1 MKINNPLKSNGDEK
15 QQKPIE
21 EMDLQK
27 FFELVF
33 CENVFNRSKKR
44 DVVDRRE
51 AAYLFMRNL
60 KMGWTEIGRKTGRSH
75 STVISGVKHFEGLL
89 EVNDLRAKQIWDEMT
104 KRIDAITDETGAPAI
119 EITVL
124 VDKE

>member
-1 MKINNPLKSNGDEK
+1 MKK
-15 QQKPIE
+15 QSKTIE
-21 EMDLQK
+21 SMDLPK

-44 DVVDRRE
+44 EVVDRRE

-60 KMGWTEIGRKTGRSH
+60 KMGWTEIGRKTGRNH

-89 EVNDLRAKQIWDEMT
+89 EVNDSRAKQIWAEMT

-119 EITVL
+119 EITVR

>member
-1 MKINNPLKSNGDEK
+1 MKK
-15 QQKPIE
+15 QSKTIE
-21 EMDLQK
+21 SMDLPK
-27 FFELVF
+27 LFELVF

-75 STVISGVKHFEGLL
+75 STVISGVRHFEGLL
-89 EVNDLRAKQIWDEMT
+89 EVNDPRAKQTWDEMT
-104 KRIDAITDETGAPAI
+104 SRIDAITDETGLPTI
-119 EITVL
+119 EIAVR

>member
-1 MKINNPLKSNGDEK
+1 MEEINKARAMKK
-15 QQKPIE
+15 QSKTIE
-21 EMDLQK
+21 SMDLPK
-27 FFELVF
+27 LFELVF

-89 EVNDLRAKQIWDEMT
+89 EVNDSRATQIWDEMT
-104 KRIDAITDETGAPAI
+104 KRIDAITDETGALTI
-119 EITVL
+119 EITVR

>member
-1 MKINNPLKSNGDEK
+1 MKK
-15 QQKPIE
+15 QQKQIE
-21 EMDLQK
+21 AMDLPK

-44 DVVDRRE
+44 EVADKRE

-60 KMGWTEIGRKTGRSH
+60 KMGWTEIGRKTGRNH

-89 EVNDLRAKQIWDEMT
+89 EVNDLRAKQIWDEMI
-104 KRIDAITDETGAPAI
+104 KRIEAVTDEKGLPTI
-119 EITVL
+119 EITVR
-124 VDKE
+124 VDKDN

>member
-1 MKINNPLKSNGDEK
+1 MEEINKARAMKK
-15 QQKPIE
+15 QSKTIE
-21 EMDLQK
+21 SMDLPK
-27 FFELVF
+27 LFELVF

-89 EVNDLRAKQIWDEMT
+89 EVNDSRATQIWDEMT
-104 KRIDAITDETGAPAI
+104 KRIDAITDETGAPTI
-119 EITVL
+119 EITVR

>member
-1 MKINNPLKSNGDEK
+1 MKK

-21 EMDLQK
+21 AMDLPK

-44 DVVDRRE
+44 EVVDKRE

-75 STVISGVKHFEGLL
+75 STVISGVRHFEGLL
-89 EVNDLRAKQIWDEMT
+89 EVNDSRAKQTWDDMIE
-104 KRIDAITDETGAPAI
+104 RIDAITDETGSHTN
-119 EITVL
+119 EITYR

>member
-1 MKINNPLKSNGDEK
+1 MKK
-15 QQKPIE
+15 QQKPNE
-21 EMDLQK
+21 AMDLPK
-27 FFELVF
+27 LFELVF
-33 CENVFNRSKKR
+33 RENVFTSSKKR

-51 AAYLFMRNL
+51 AAYVFMNRNL
-60 KMGWTEIGRKTGRSH
+60 KIGWTEIGRKTGRNH

-104 KRIDAITDETGAPAI
+104 SRIDAITDETGAHTI
-119 EITVL
+119 EITVR

>member
-1 MKINNPLKSNGDEK
+1 MKK

-21 EMDLQK
+21 AMDLPK

-44 DVVDRRE
+44 EAVDKRE
-51 AAYLFMRNL
+51 AVYLFMRRNL
-60 KMGWTEIGRKTGRSH
+60 KMGWTEIGRNAGRSH

-89 EVNDLRAKQIWDEMT
+89 EVNDSKAKQIWDEMT
-104 KRIDAITDETGAPAI
+104 SRIDAITDETDAPAI
-119 EITVL
+119 EIAVR

>member
-1 MKINNPLKSNGDEK
+1 
-15 QQKPIE
+15 
-21 EMDLQK
+21 MDLPK

-44 DVVDRRE
+44 EVVDRRE
-51 AAYLFMRNL
+51 AAYVFMNRNL
-60 KMGWTEIGRKTGRSH
+60 KIGWTEIERKTGRNH

-89 EVNDLRAKQIWDEMT
+89 DVNDFRAKQTWDDMIS
-104 KRIDAITDETGAPAI
+104 RIDAITDETGAPTT